1 METPVDALE
10 LLTAQHRHMHEL
22 VERARS
28 CVGQRGEAIAELADY
43 MTAHLA
49 VEQERFYPEL
59 SPRISK
65 PVLAEI
71 LAEHAEIKRILADLL
86 WLDDDDDARFTPK
99 LAKLQQLLDGHAAWQ
114 DEELF
119 ESVAESMSIAALAE
133 LGASVIVEFDR
144 MRDPALCEAA

>member
-10 LLTAQHRHMHEL
+10 LLTAQHRHLHEL

-28 CVGQRGEAIAELADY
+28 CVGQRGEVVAELADY

-65 PVLAEI
+65 TVLAEI

-86 WLDDDDDARFTPK
+86 WLDDDDARFTPK
-99 LAKLQQLLDGHAAWQ
+99 LARLQQLLDGHAAWQ

-133 LGASVIVEFDR
+133 LGAAVIADFDR
-144 MRDPALCEAA
+144 MRDPALCDAA

>member
-1 METPVDALE
+1 MEPSVDALE

-22 VERARS
+22 VERVRS
-28 CVGQRGEAIAELADY
+28 CVSQRGEVIAELADY

-49 VEQERFYPEL
+49 VEQERFYPGL

-65 PVLAEI
+65 TVLAEI

-86 WLDDDDDARFTPK
+86 WLDDDDARFTPK
-99 LAKLQQLLDGHAAWQ
+99 LAKLALLLEGHSAWQ

-119 ESVAESMSIAALAE
+119 EAVAESMSIVELAE
-133 LGASVIVEFDR
+133 LGASVIAVFDS
-144 MRDPALCEAA
+144 MRDPAFCDAA